1 MKFPTFLYHHPGFP
15 RHPPVP
21 PPATRGSH
29 YGGPRPRAEG
39 DLVTSP
45 STARSGTRDSASQ
58 RLAPPPPPPWPPIAS
73 SPASASA
80 TCGTD
85 CQHKVWPLDW
95 SLEPGQTIC
104 GHSGEVRPLEL
115 ATNLREVFTITE
127 KAPIRAL
134 TWLKVPTSTSKILC

>member
-1 MKFPTFLYHHPGFP
+1 MFVVQHIFFLLDIMEGKRVTKELSLVIVKVKVKQKWSFKVEAQKVLRVKNDIMKFPTFLYHHPGLP

-21 PPATRGSH
+21 PPATRGRH

-58 RLAPPPPPPWPPIAS
+58 RLAPPPPWPPIAS

-80 TCGTD
+80 TCSTD
-85 CQHKVWPLDW
+85 CQHKV
-95 SLEPGQTIC
+95 
-104 GHSGEVRPLEL
+104 
-115 ATNLREVFTITE
+115 
-127 KAPIRAL
+127 
-134 TWLKVPTSTSKILC
+134 